1 MTESDT
7 DSFVDPQY
15 SVPNDTSTSTDVY
28 SNSDYDVSQPK
39 CTSVVSKDRTGESGY
54 VFNPFLDDSSNE
66 STEVSVVDELDISI

>member
-1 MTESDT
+1 MMRRFEST
-7 DSFVDPQY
+7 WLKNLMY
-15 SVPNDTSTSTDVY
+15 VY

-66 STEVSVVDELDISI
+66 STEVSVVDELDILI